1 MISPENA
8 KDDDGDEDENDDDDD
23 DDDDDDKLGTTLVE
37 DKGSV

>member
-23 DDDDDDKLGTTLVE
+23 DDDDDKLGTTLVE